1 MVILSSHWR
10 IFLGVLAVVAG
21 SCSFGLAATTD
32 PLIEGAKREGEVVY
46 YASMN
51 LSEANSLITEFEK
64 RYPFV
69 KVKLQR
75 SGSEKLLTRV
85 LTEARARKNFADV
98 IQTVEFSM
106 HLFSRGGILARYM
119 PQANS
124 LYPKE
129 FKEEGFWTTVYYNAY
144 VTAYNTK
151 LVASRA
157 LPKTYEDLLDPRW
170 KDKLMI
176 ENTKADWFAG
186 MLQIMGQ
193 ERGIKYM
200 RALAKQQ
207 PSPRE
212 GHELLAQLVAAG
224 EGFFDINIP
233 AASVERMKERGAPI
247 DWTALGPV
255 PAIMVGIG
263 VSNQAP
269 HPNAAKLFLEFVLSR
284 DGQKLMQTPGRLVAR
299 GDLANEQAAMLKQ
312 LKIVPVSPGLAE
324 KLDEYAKQLRSI
336 FGS

>member
-1 MVILSSHWR
+1 
-10 IFLGVLAVVAG
+10 
-21 SCSFGLAATTD
+21 
-32 PLIEGAKREGEVVY
+32 
-46 YASMN
+46 
-51 LSEANSLITEFEK
+51 
-64 RYPFV
+64 
-69 KVKLQR
+69 
-75 SGSEKLLTRV
+75 
-85 LTEARARKNFADV
+85 
-98 IQTVEFSM
+98 M
-106 HLFSRGGILARYM
+106 HLFSRGGILARYL

-129 FKEEGFWTTVYYNAY
+129 FKEEGFWTTAYYNAY

-151 LVASRA
+151 LVAASG
-157 LPKTYEDLLDPRW
+157 LPKTYDDLLDPRW

-176 ENTKADWFAG
+176 ESTKADWFAG

-193 ERGIKYM
+193 DRGIKYM

-224 EGFFDINIP
+224 EGVFDINIP

-247 DWTALGPV
+247 DWIALGPV

-263 VSNQAP
+263 VSSQAAHP
-269 HPNAAKLFLEFVLSR
+269 HAAKLFLEFVLSR

-299 GDLANEQAAMLKQ
+299 GDLANDQANMLKK
-312 LKIVPVSPGLAE
+312 LKIVPVNPALAE

-336 FGS
+336 FGG

>member
-1 MVILSSHWR
+1 MVA
-10 IFLGVLAVVAG
+10 LAIAVAAP
-21 SCSFGLAATTD
+21 SFAPAATID
-32 PLIEGAKREGEVVY
+32 ALIENAKREGEVVY

-51 LSEANSLITEFEK
+51 LSEANALIVEFEK

-69 KVKLQR
+69 KVRLQR
-75 SGSEKLLTRV
+75 TGSEKLLTRV
-85 LTEARARKNFADV
+85 LTEARAKKHLADV

-106 HLFSRGGILARYM
+106 HLFSRGGILARYL
-119 PQANS
+119 PEENS

-151 LVASRA
+151 LVAPRA
-157 LPKTYEDLLDPRW
+157 LPKTYQGLLDAKW
-170 KDKLMI
+170 IDKLMI
-176 ENTKADWFAG
+176 EGTKADWFAG
-186 MLQIMGQ
+186 MLQIMGR
-193 ERGIKYM
+193 ERGLHYM
-200 RALAKQQ
+200 RALAKQR

-224 EGFFDINIP
+224 EGLFDINIP
-233 AASVERMKERGAPI
+233 AASVERLKERGAPI

-255 PAIMVGIG
+255 PAIMVGAG
-263 VSNQAP
+263 LANQAA

-299 GDLANEQAAMLKQ
+299 GDLANEQAAMLKA
-312 LKIVPVSPGLAE
+312 LKIVPVHPELAE